1 MSAQVA
7 APALRP
13 VAVEADSRPKRRR
26 LIRTRS
32 GQVGLAL
39 VVLLVAA
46 AMFAPLLSPFTYTDT
61 AFDRTLQPPFWVA
74 GGDLV
79 HPLGTDQLGR
89 DLFARLLF
97 GARTSLLIG
106 AGAVVLAGAIGV
118 TAGLVG
124 GYSGGRL
131 DDLIGRAADLQLAFP
146 PVFVAIAIMGVVGQS
161 LLNLILVLGLVSWVQ
176 YARVARASTLSIKHL
191 EFVEAART
199 LGAPTWRVVLR
210 HIAPNALPPITAIAT
225 VNVSTMIM
233 AEAGLSFLGLGVQ
246 PPTPAWGSMLAE
258 SRDAWA
264 IAPWNAVFPGL
275 AIFLTVL
282 GINMLGAGLT
292 DET

>member
-1 MSAQVA
+1 VSAQVA

-13 VAVEADSRPKRRR
+13 VAVEPDARPKRRR

-32 GQVGLAL
+32 GEVGLAL

-46 AMFAPLLSPFTYTDT
+46 AVFAPLLSPFTYTDT

-106 AGAVVLAGAIGV
+106 TGAVVLAGAIGV

-146 PVFVAIAIMGVVGQS
+146 PVFVAVAIMGVVGQS

-199 LGAPTWRVVLR
+199 LGAPSWRVVLR

-264 IAPWNAVFPGL
+264 VAPWNAVFPGL

-282 GINMLGAGLT
+282 GINLLGAGLT